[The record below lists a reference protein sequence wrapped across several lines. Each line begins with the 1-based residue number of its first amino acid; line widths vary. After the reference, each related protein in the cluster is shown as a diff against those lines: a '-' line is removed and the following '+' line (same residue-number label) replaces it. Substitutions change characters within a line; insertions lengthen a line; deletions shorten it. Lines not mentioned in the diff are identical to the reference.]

1 MKQSIRLVIEMA
13 NQLLE
18 SFGAQNL
25 YSVGWASLC
34 SKSEVMLRYMLYG
47 RSCNNFS
54 KAAQSYSRRRRRVQ
68 LRVLELKRFILISN
82 RHVGLKRCC
91 MVYNKLL
98 CVGGKILLEKSIQ
111 GRILFEGIWFYTI
124 LPSVRFKG

>member
-13 NQLLE
+13 NPLLE

-68 LRVLELKRFILISN
+68 LRILELKRFFLISN
-82 RHVGLKRCC
+82 RPVGLKKFCK
-91 MVYNKLL
+91 VNYKLL
-98 CVGGKILLEKSIQ
+98 CVGGKIMLEKSIQ
-111 GRILFEGIWFYTI
+111 GNLVLHYIFY
-124 LPSVRFKG
+124 RQ

>member
-13 NQLLE
+13 NPLLE

-82 RHVGLKRCC
+82 RHVGQKKMLQG
-91 MVYNKLL
+91 KLRVTL
-98 CVGGKILLEKSIQ
+98 CRRENSVGKSIQ